1 MNDAFRRH
9 FGRFASRLGQ
19 STVLRWTLAGTIWC
33 TLVSLSYMTVVA
45 AGFGGEA
52 FRSGLPVAAL
62 LLLVLAGPVL
72 LFLGFRLRELA
83 RANQK
88 LGLVA
93 STDSL
98 TACLNRGAFSTRV
111 DESLSGSGRG
121 NQRIKGALLVID
133 ADHFKSINDSYGHDL
148 GDEALRVIAA
158 AIRGQVRKDDLV
170 GRLGG
175 EEFGVFLPGATQQ
188 NAVGVA
194 ERIRRSISE
203 LSFRPMGTPHRLTV
217 SVGGVSF
224 EDQLGFVEL
233 FRIADRRLY
242 QAKNSGR
249 NRIEL
254 THIQAYNISDLAVQ
268 H

>member
-1 MNDAFRRH
+1 MPEAIKDI
-9 FGRFASRLGQ
+9 ASQTATWLAR
-19 STVLRWTLAGTIWC
+19 SRVLRFTIWA
-33 TLVSLSYMTVVA
+33 TLWCVFVSTTYRMLDQHGV
-45 AGFGGEA
+45 GGPEM
-52 FRSGLPVAAL
+52 RQGLPAAAAL
-62 LLLVLAGPVL
+62 AVILAGPI
-72 LFLGFRLRELA
+72 LGFLVLRLRELA
-83 RANQK
+83 LANQK
-88 LGLVA
+88 LDLVA

-98 TACLNRGAFSTRV
+98 TACLNRGAFSAKV
-111 DESLSGSGRG
+111 DARLADDGRG
-121 NQRIKGALLVID
+121 QRRIRGALLVID
-133 ADHFKSINDSYGHDL
+133 ADHFKSINDNFGHDV
-148 GDEALRVIAA
+148 GDDALRVIAG
-158 AIRGQVRKDDLV
+158 AIRGQVRKGDLV

-175 EEFGVFLPGATQQ
+175 EEFGVFLPGATQE
-188 NAVGVA
+188 NAAGVA

-203 LSFRPMGTPHRLTV
+203 LAFRPNGRRYDLTV

-254 THIQAYNISDLAVQ
+254 THIQAYDAADMRPV

>member
-1 MNDAFRRH
+1 MADALRRH
-9 FGRFASRLGQ
+9 FGRAVSRLGR
-19 STVLRWTLAGTIWC
+19 SSLLRWTLVGTAWC
-33 TLVSLSYMTVVA
+33 LFVSLGYNAVA
-45 AGFGGEA
+45 AAGIGEEA

-72 LFLGFRLRELA
+72 LFLGYRLRELG
-83 RANQK
+83 RANRK

-111 DESLSGSGRG
+111 DESLTDAGRG

-148 GDEALRVIAA
+148 GDEALRTIAA

-175 EEFGVFLPGATQQ
+175 EEFGVFLPGASQE

-203 LSFRPMGTPHRLTV
+203 VSFRPMGKPHRLTV

-224 EDQLGFVEL
+224 EDQLGFADL

-242 QAKNSGR
+242 QAKNGGR

-254 THIQAYNISDLAVQ
+254 THIQAYGINDLAAV